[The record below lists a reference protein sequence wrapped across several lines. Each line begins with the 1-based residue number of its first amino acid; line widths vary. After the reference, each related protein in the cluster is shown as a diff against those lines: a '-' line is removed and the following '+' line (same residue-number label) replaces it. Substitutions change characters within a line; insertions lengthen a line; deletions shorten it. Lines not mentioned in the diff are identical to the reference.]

1 MRLFSAFV
9 FLYGLI
15 LGAAATSNNLTDR
28 SVLTALELH
37 MKMWFMMCRC
47 DTDDAGPK
55 AQLNST
61 TNDFRFRNYGHP
73 QDIFQKFKAN
83 GFNTISVYFF
93 WSYHSAAEGVYDFE
107 APGKDVQR
115 LFDDAKEAGLWV
127 IARAGPYC
135 NAETNGGGLALW
147 GSDGSLGNIRT
158 GDETYHQAWLPWITK
173 IGSIIAAN
181 QITEGGTETLTNP
194 QKPIILNQ
202 IENEYQQPG
211 TPHTPDATQVTH
223 MQQIEAAFRAAG
235 VVVPFTHNE
244 RGCGRSR
251 GRATT
256 RTSAAPSTSTGS
268 TATRAGYLWCT
279 NPNTGFNVVRT
290 YHQWFQNYSFTQ
302 PEYLPEFEGGW
313 FSNWGSDTFYD
324 ECATEHDPA
333 FADVYYK
340 NNIGQRVT
348 LHNIYMAYGGT
359 NWGQCK
365 KSPALSLSLV
375 LRIYTDPGTHEA
387 AAPQVY
393 TSYDYSAPL
402 RETRQQGDKLFQT
415 KLIGLFTRVSPD
427 LLKTDMIGNGT
438 GYRVS
443 STSVYSWVLKNPDTG
458 AGFHVVQQNKTPS
471 RENISF
477 SVDLDTSAGPITIPK
492 VELGGRQSKILVSDY
507 AFGRHALLYCSAD
520 IAAYGVFGDDVD
532 VLVLYLKEGQTGHFA
547 FKEDEPLTY
556 DAYSNSAF
564 STDTKTAGAGKN
576 AFTYTQAAGT
586 TAVRFSNGVL
596 VYLLD
601 QPTAWR
607 FWAPATTSNP
617 AVMPHEQIF
626 VLGPYLARSAS
637 VQGNELR
644 IDGDSDVATT
654 VEAYTGTPIDAIV
667 WNGQSVA
674 AVKTDYGSYKINI
687 TGAESKET
695 NLPKLANWRSA
706 DSLPEAQSEYDDS
719 RWTVCNKTSTLS
731 PSAPE
736 TLPVL
741 FSSDYGYYA
750 GAKVYRGYFDGTNST
765 TTSVYI
771 SASGGLGFG
780 WNAWL
785 NGELVGGHPGNGS
798 LTSTSATLALP
809 RAALKAENNVLTV
822 VVDYHGHDQAS
833 TAKGVLNPRG
843 LLGAY
848 LLPVGTKQNTG
859 FKLWKI
865 QGNAGGSANIDAVRG
880 PMNEGGLYAER
891 LGWHLPG
898 FDTANFND
906 SSPSQEL
913 AGSGIQF
920 YVTDFE
926 LNLDEDLDALLGVE
940 LSAPAG
946 TVARVMFWVNGYQY
960 GKYVPHIG
968 PQTVFPIPPGV
979 VNNRGNNTLAV
990 SLWAQT
996 SAGAKLDDVKL
1007 VSYGQYQTSFKFAR
1021 DWSHLQ
1027 PGWADRSSY
1036 A

>member
-9 FLYGLI
+9 FLCALI
-15 LGAAATSNNLTDR
+15 TRAAATSNNLTDR
-28 SVLTALELH
+28 VTWDRYSLSVNGNRTYIYSAEFHYQRLPVPEL
-37 MKMWFMMCRC
+37 W
-47 DTDDAGPK
+47 P
-55 AQLNST
+55 
-61 TNDFRFRNYGHP
+61 
-73 QDIFQKFKAN
+73 DIFQKFKAN
-83 GFNTISVYFF
+83 GFNTISIYFF

-107 APGKDVQR
+107 TPGKDVQR
-115 LFDDAKEAGLWV
+115 LFDDAKETGLWV

-147 GSDGSLGNIRT
+147 GSDGSLGKIRT

-181 QITEGGTETLTNP
+181 QITEGGP
-194 QKPIILNQ
+194 VILNQ

-211 TPHTPDATQVTH
+211 SPHTPDATQVTH

-244 RGCGRSR
+244 KGMRSQSWSR
-251 GRATT
+251 DYQDVGGAIDVYGLD
-256 RTSAAPSTSTGS
+256 SYPGGLS
-268 TATRAGYLWCT
+268 CT
-279 NPNTGFNVVRT
+279 NPDTGFNVVRT

-359 NWGQCK
+359 NWGQ
-365 KSPALSLSLV
+365 S
-375 LRIYTDPGTHEA
+375 

-438 GYRVS
+438 GYRAS
-443 STSVYSWVLKNPDTG
+443 STSAYSWVLNNPDTG

-477 SVDLDTSAGPITIPK
+477 SVDLETSAGPITIPK

-532 VLVLYLKEGQTGHFA
+532 VLVLYLEEGQAGHLA
-547 FKEDEPLTY
+547 FKESEPLTY
-556 DAYSNSAF
+556 DVYGDSAF
-564 STDTKTAGAGKN
+564 SDDTTISGAAKN

-607 FWAPATTSNP
+607 FWAPATTSSP

-626 VLGPYLARSAS
+626 VLGPYLVRSAS

-644 IDGDSDVATT
+644 IDGDSDVVTT

-667 WNGQSVA
+667 WNGQTVT

-687 TGAESKET
+687 TGPASEEI

-706 DSLPEAQSEYDDS
+706 DSLPEAKPAYDDS

-785 NGELVGGHPGNGS
+785 NGELIGGHPGNGS

-809 RAALKAENNVLTV
+809 RAVLKPENNMLTV

-848 LLPVGTKQNTG
+848 LLPIGTKQNTG

-898 FDTANFND
+898 FDTAKFD
-906 SSPSQEL
+906 ESSPSQGL
-913 AGSGIQF
+913 AGPGIRF
-920 YVTDFE
+920 YATDFE
-926 LNLDEDLDALLGVE
+926 LNLDEDLDVPLGVE

-946 TVARVMFWVNGYQY
+946 TVARVTFWVNGYQY
-960 GKYVPHIG
+960 GKY
-968 PQTVFPIPPGV
+968 TVFPIPPGV

-1007 VSYGQYQTSFKFAR
+1007 VIYGQYQTSFKFAR

-1027 PGWADRSSY
+1027 PEWADRSSY

>member
-9 FLYGLI
+9 FLLYGFV
-15 LGAAATSNNLTDR
+15 LGAAATSNNLTDQVTWDR
-28 SVLTALELH
+28 YSLSVNGNRTYIYSAEFHYQRLPVPEL
-37 MKMWFMMCRC
+37 W
-47 DTDDAGPK
+47 P
-55 AQLNST
+55 
-61 TNDFRFRNYGHP
+61 
-73 QDIFQKFKAN
+73 DIFQKFKAN

-107 APGKDVQR
+107 TPGKDVQR
-115 LFDDAKEAGLWV
+115 LFDYAKEAGLWV

-147 GSDGSLGNIRT
+147 GSDGSLGKIRT

-173 IGSIIAAN
+173 IGRLIAAN
-181 QITEGGTETLTNP
+181 QITEGGP
-194 QKPIILNQ
+194 VILNQ

-211 TPHTPDATQVTH
+211 TPQHDPDATQVTH
-223 MQQIEAAFRAAG
+223 MRQIESAFRSAG

-244 RGCGRSR
+244 KGMRSQSWSR
-251 GRATT
+251 DWQDVGGAVDVYGLD
-256 RTSAAPSTSTGS
+256 SYPGGLS
-268 TATRAGYLWCT
+268 CT
-279 NPNTGFNVVRT
+279 NPDTGFNVVRT

-324 ECATEHDPA
+324 EVGVGRRQCATEHDPA

-340 NNIGQRVT
+340 NNIGQRIT

-359 NWGQCK
+359 NWGQ
-365 KSPALSLSLV
+365 S
-375 LRIYTDPGTHEA
+375 

-415 KLIGLFTRVSPD
+415 KLIGLFTRVSSD
-427 LLKTDMIGNGT
+427 LLKTDMTGNGT

-443 STSVYSWVLKNPDTG
+443 SPSAYSWLLQNPTTG
-458 AGFHVVQQNKTPS
+458 AVFHVIQQAETPS
-471 RENISF
+471 RANISF
-477 SVDLDTSAGPITIPK
+477 TVDLDTSAGPITIPK
-492 VELGGRQSKILVSDY
+492 VELGGRQSKILVADY
-507 AFGRHALLYCSAD
+507 AFGRRRRHALLYCSAD
-520 IAAYGVFGDDVD
+520 IATYGVFADGVD
-532 VLVLYLKEGQTGHFA
+532 VLVLYLKEGQTGYFA
-547 FKEDEPLTY
+547 FREENDDDKSVTY
-556 DAYSNSAF
+556 EVYGESPFSA
-564 STDTKTAGAGKN
+564 DTTTTTAGTGAARRN

-607 FWAPATTSNP
+607 FWAPATGTSSQNP
-617 AVMPHEQIF
+617 AVQPDEQIF
-626 VLGPYLARSAS
+626 VLGPYLVRSAS
-637 VQGNELR
+637 VRGTELR

-654 VEAYTGTPIDAIV
+654 VEAYTGTPIDRIV
-667 WNGQSVA
+667 WNGQQQQPSVA

-687 TGAESKET
+687 PGAESRAIK
-695 NLPKLANWRSA
+695 LPTLTGWRSA
-706 DSLPEAQSEYDDS
+706 DSLPEAQPEYDDS
-719 RWTVCNKTSTLS
+719 KWTVCNKTTTLS

-741 FSSDYGYYA
+741 FSSDYGYYT
-750 GAKVYRGYFDGTNST
+750 GTKVYRGYFEGTNTSSTTTTTTT

-785 NGELVGGHPGNGS
+785 NGQLVGGHPGNGS
-798 LTSTSATLALP
+798 LTSTSATLELP
-809 RAALKAENNVLTV
+809 RDALRPDNNNNVLTV

-848 LLPVGTKQNTG
+848 LLPAGTKQNTG

-898 FDTANFND
+898 FDAAANFTNH
-906 SSPSQEL
+906 SSPSQGL
-913 AGSGIQF
+913 AESGIRF
-920 YVTDFE
+920 YATEFALAIDS
-926 LNLDEDLDALLGVE
+926 DLDVPLGIE

-946 TVARVMFWVNGYQY
+946 TVARVMLWVNGYQY

-979 VNNRGNNTLAV
+979 VNNRGSNTLAV

-996 SAGAKLDDVKL
+996 DAGARLHDVKL
-1007 VSYGQYQTSFKFAR
+1007 VSYGQYQTSFGFAR
-1021 DWSHLQ
+1021 DWSRLQ